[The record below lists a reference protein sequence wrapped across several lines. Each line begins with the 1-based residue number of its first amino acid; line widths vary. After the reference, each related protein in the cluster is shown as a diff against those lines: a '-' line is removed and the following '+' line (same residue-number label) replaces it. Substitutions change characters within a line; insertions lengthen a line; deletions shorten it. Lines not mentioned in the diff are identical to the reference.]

1 MNLTEKV
8 KNLPLTPG
16 VYLMK
21 DSLGNII
28 YVGKA
33 KALKRR
39 VQSYFQDSKSHSP
52 KVKRLVKNIKDLDYT
67 LTDTEF
73 EAFMLECKLI
83 KEIKPPYNKKMK
95 NPLAYTYIVIRT
107 DGNRRRIEVSYDP
120 GDGVKQGDRRLLFGP
135 YTSRNT
141 VERAV
146 QGVLESYSILCSNP
160 PSTKASLCLN
170 HSLGLCIGMCAG
182 GESLAVYNGIMD
194 RIVALLDGTDIS
206 VLEGMEQRMAA
217 AAENYNYEVAAKYR
231 DSIGAVRSL
240 LQKEKVIEFAGANQ
254 RIAMVEPIN
263 NQTLKLLL
271 LQGNRILFQ
280 TKLESEYF
288 RNASLKAKI
297 TTIIRDNFRKSPL
310 QRSGDISRHEI
321 DEAQIIYSYLKSSSC
336 SHIIIRDEWLN
347 PENEAIMDE
356 SVGEMLL
363 KCYSS

>member
-73 EAFMLECKLI
+73 EAFMLECTLI
-83 KEIKPPYNKKMK
+83 KELKPPYNKKMK

-107 DGNRRRIEVSYDP
+107 ESDRRRIEVSYDP
-120 GDGVKQGDRRLLFGP
+120 GDGAEQGDERLLFGP
-135 YTSRNT
+135 YTSRST
-141 VERAV
+141 AERAV

-160 PSTKASLCLN
+160 HSKTASLCLN

-182 GESLAVYNGIMD
+182 GEALDTYNGIMD
-194 RIVALLDGTDIS
+194 RFVSLLDGTDMSI
-206 VLEGMEQRMAA
+206 LEGMEQRMAD
-217 AAENYNYEVAAKYR
+217 AAENYNYEAAAKYR
-231 DSIGAVRSL
+231 DYIGAVRSL

-263 NQTLKLLL
+263 DRTLKLLL

-280 TKLESEYF
+280 TKLESEDF
-288 RNASLKAKI
+288 SNASLQTEI
-297 TTIIRDNFRKSPL
+297 TTIIRDNFRSSPL
-310 QRSGDISRHEI
+310 QRSADISRHEI
-321 DEAQIIYSYLKSSSC
+321 DEAQIIYSYLKGNSC
-336 SHIIIRDEWLN
+336 SHMIIREEWLT
-347 PENEAIMDE
+347 PENDAAINDA
-356 SVGEMLL
+356 VREMLL
-363 KCYSS
+363 NCYAI